1 MSKPNSP
8 DPAHVETDDVIARL
22 ERRIVRIFSAAASE
36 VREQAE
42 AYFAS
47 FEAEDK
53 QQKAKLDAGK
63 ITEQAYIQ
71 WRLTKI
77 ARGKRFE
84 ALQKQLAERMTNAH
98 EVAIAYVND
107 ATPGVYS
114 LNRNY
119 AAYTIE
125 KNHGDIG
132 FTLWN
137 EQTVRKLV
145 KEQPDLMP
153 YYPPE
158 KAVERGIDLAN
169 GKLKIMEYTR
179 QGILMG
185 ESLPGIAKRLMD
197 NLPKMD
203 RTAAIR
209 AARTAMTRAQN
220 AGRQDS
226 YEYAAQM
233 GIKVRKRW
241 MATRDFHTRHA
252 HGDAD
257 SQVVDYNEP
266 FQVGGQD
273 AKHPVELLMF
283 PGDESLGA
291 SGWNLYN
298 CRCRCVTE
306 EPENIRVDPV
316 KMRVRGPDGKNYVVN
331 EMTYNDWK
339 EWVKERS

>member
-1 MSKPNSP
+1 MTPKKQKAH
-8 DPAHVETDDVIARL
+8 DPAHAATDAEIARL
-22 ERRIVRIFSAAASE
+22 ERRVSRIFSAAAAE
-36 VREQAE
+36 VQEKAK

-53 QQKAKLDAGK
+53 KQKAKLDAGE
-63 ITEQAYIQ
+63 ITEEAYIQ

-77 ARGKRFE
+77 ARGERFE
-84 ALQKQLAERMTNAH
+84 ALQNQLAKRMTNAH
-98 EVAIAYVND
+98 EVALAYVND

-125 KNHGDIG
+125 KDHGDVG

-137 EQTVRKLV
+137 EQTVKKLI

-158 KAVERGIDLAN
+158 KAVKRGIDLAN

-185 ESLPGIAKRLMD
+185 ESLPDIAKRLMD

-203 RTAAIR
+203 QTAAIR

-233 GIKVRKRW
+233 GVKVRKRW
-241 MATRDFHTRHA
+241 LSTKDDRTRHA

-257 SQVVDYNEP
+257 GQIVDYNEP
-266 FQVGGQD
+266 FISGGE
-273 AKHPVELLMF
+273 KLMF
-283 PGDESLGA
+283 PGDESVGA
-291 SGWNLYN
+291 SEWNLYN
-298 CRCRCVTE
+298 CRCSMRTVESEGTE
-306 EPENIRVDPV
+306 AEPR
-316 KMRVRGPDGKNYVVN
+316 KMRVRGADGKTYVVD
-331 EMTYNDWK
+331 EMTFKEWQ
-339 EWVKERS
+339 EWVKTRSA